1 MIFCKSG
8 TSLQLKSGK
17 LLVTGGSNRGVTA
30 QPKSLVAI
38 GELQCDF
45 VSTKNDQS
53 NKKTLFQ
60 PLQKINPLSN
70 YRIQI

>member
-1 MIFCKSG
+1 M
-8 TSLQLKSGK
+8 
-17 LLVTGGSNRGVTA
+17 TGGSNRGVTA

-70 YRIQI
+70 YHTQI